1 MKIKKG
7 LRWKSIEGVSKGK
20 EFVVVDVD
28 KDSVQ
33 YKSEETGQFYT
44 EDRKNFEKR
53 MERVTEYWNSSN
65 KTYKRNKEK
74 LKGEL

>member
-20 EFVVVDVD
+20 EFVVIDVD